1 MNKLLRIL
9 TAGPGGASPLADFG
23 LLITRVGVGVI
34 MAFGHGLSKVWRAG
48 EFGPPQQ
55 LIEGVGKMG
64 FPAPTAFAWA
74 AALTEFLGA
83 ILLALGL
90 FTRPVALALT
100 FNMAVA
106 AFVAHGKDPWFNTGA
121 GPAKEAALMF
131 LLPFL
136 LFVFTGAGRF
146 SMDALLNRRQ
156 DKRRGFDVEP

>member
-9 TAGPGGASPLADFG
+9 TAGPGGATPLADFG

-34 MAFGHGLSKVWRAG
+34 MAFSHGLSKVWREG
-48 EFGPPQQ
+48 SVGPPQQ
-55 LIEGVGKMG
+55 LIDGVGAMG

-74 AALTEFLGA
+74 AALTEFFGS

-90 FTRPVALALT
+90 FTRPAALALT

-106 AFVAHGKDPWFNTGA
+106 AFVAHRKDPWFATGT

-136 LFVFTGAGRF
+136 MFVFTGAGRF
-146 SMDALLNRRQ
+146 SVDALLRRREE
-156 DKRRGFDVEP
+156 KRRGFDVQT